1 MFEQGSPLE
10 EAFWNVA
17 ASEEARRRLVEAL
30 HYELL
35 GPEREDE
42 ELSESPV
49 TRYVTGLLAPFGT
62 GVLPTEQDVSLAAG
76 DDDNE
81 TGALEGAPPMSQAM
95 TPSSIGISFLVSD
108 GVEAV
113 MTEASWGEYER
124 LKSDEKDAPDKG
136 SEQAGFEE
144 DEAPP
149 PEETGDEGRS
159 RRRPRWKR
167 RPVTSDPVEVK
178 LAPDA
183 GLQRIPLDDHSE
195 ITLEHLTRRGSPP
208 RRVREYA
215 LKPFRELIG
224 ADSPAASDTW
234 APASITES
242 RVACW
247 RAPSARGRIAA

>member
-136 SEQAGFEE
+136 SEQAGLKRTRRLLPRRPATK
-144 DEAPP
+144 DGHAGAPGGSAAP
-149 PEETGDEGRS
+149 SRPIRLRSNSRLTPGSSGSLWTTIRRS
-159 RRRPRWKR
+159 R
-167 RPVTSDPVEVK
+167 S
-178 LAPDA
+178 
-183 GLQRIPLDDHSE
+183 
-195 ITLEHLTRRGSPP
+195 
-208 RRVREYA
+208 
-215 LKPFRELIG
+215 
-224 ADSPAASDTW
+224 
-234 APASITES
+234 SI
-242 RVACW
+242 
-247 RAPSARGRIAA
+247 